1 MEGPR
6 WYKRRIRLLGPLYG
20 LLPMIAMGAVALV
33 SLKAGDGR
41 NSGLLGLFA
50 GTTAAPGLLVAGAPL
65 ADESRF
71 PLAILASVPL
81 WLILGFVASR
91 RATRRPVATWA
102 DYGRELVYLTIA
114 VAIGAAVALLI
125 ASRYVGDSLI
135 L

>member
-1 MEGPR
+1 
-6 WYKRRIRLLGPLYG
+6 
-20 LLPMIAMGAVALV
+20 MIALGAVALV

-50 GTTAAPGLLVAGAPL
+50 GATAAPGLLVAGAPL

-81 WLILGFVASR
+81 WLVLGFVASQ
-91 RATRRPVATWA
+91 RATRRPVATWS
-102 DYGRELVYLTIA
+102 DYGRELAYLTIA

-125 ASRYVGDSLI
+125 ASRYVGDGLM